1 MRGEER
7 ARGKKE
13 VFVFLVR
20 IFRNYNINKESKMK
34 VVISVER
41 SQLRGVL
48 QELGG
53 SFSNMEVVI
62 NIKEEESKEKRSN
75 YESLTTEDLQR
86 IQEERKEKEKKEE
99 YST

>member
-1 MRGEER
+1 
-7 ARGKKE
+7 
-13 VFVFLVR
+13 
-20 IFRNYNINKESKMK
+20 MK
-34 VVISVER
+34 VVINVER

-53 SFSNMEVVI
+53 SFSEMEIVI
-62 NIKEEESKEKRSN
+62 NIKEEESKEEESKNPN

-86 IQEERKEKEKKEE
+86 IQGKQKEIEKKEE

>member
-1 MRGEER
+1 
-7 ARGKKE
+7 
-13 VFVFLVR
+13 
-20 IFRNYNINKESKMK
+20 MK

-53 SFSNMEVVI
+53 SFSDMEIVI
-62 NIKEEESKEKRSN
+62 NIKEEESKEKRPN
-75 YESLTTEDLQR
+75 YESLTTEDLER
-86 IQEERKEKEKKEE
+86 IQEKQKETEKKEE

>member
-1 MRGEER
+1 
-7 ARGKKE
+7 
-13 VFVFLVR
+13 
-20 IFRNYNINKESKMK
+20 MK

-53 SFSNMEVVI
+53 SFSDMEIVI
-62 NIKEEESKEKRSN
+62 NIKEEESKEKRPN

-86 IQEERKEKEKKEE
+86 IQEKQKEMEKKEE
-99 YST
+99 YPT

>member
-1 MRGEER
+1 
-7 ARGKKE
+7 
-13 VFVFLVR
+13 
-20 IFRNYNINKESKMK
+20 MK

-53 SFSNMEVVI
+53 SFSDMEIVI
-62 NIKEEESKEKRSN
+62 NIKEKEEESKEKRPN

-86 IQEERKEKEKKEE
+86 TQEEQKEKEKKEE

>member
-1 MRGEER
+1 
-7 ARGKKE
+7 
-13 VFVFLVR
+13 
-20 IFRNYNINKESKMK
+20 MK

-53 SFSNMEVVI
+53 SFSDMEIVI
-62 NIKEEESKEKRSN
+62 NIKEEESKEKRPN
-75 YESLTTEDLQR
+75 YESLTTEDLER
-86 IQEERKEKEKKEE
+86 VQEEQKETEKKEE

>member
-1 MRGEER
+1 
-7 ARGKKE
+7 
-13 VFVFLVR
+13 
-20 IFRNYNINKESKMK
+20 MK

-53 SFSNMEVVI
+53 SFSDMEIVI

-86 IQEERKEKEKKEE
+86 IQEKQKEAEKSEKEKQEQE
-99 YST
+99 YPT

>member
-1 MRGEER
+1 
-7 ARGKKE
+7 
-13 VFVFLVR
+13 
-20 IFRNYNINKESKMK
+20 MK

-53 SFSNMEVVI
+53 SFSDMEIVI
-62 NIKEEESKEKRSN
+62 NIKEEESKEKRPN
-75 YESLTTEDLQR
+75 YESLTTEDLER
-86 IQEERKEKEKKEE
+86 IQEEQKEKEKKEE

>member
-1 MRGEER
+1 
-7 ARGKKE
+7 
-13 VFVFLVR
+13 
-20 IFRNYNINKESKMK
+20 MK

-53 SFSNMEVVI
+53 SFSDMEVVI
-62 NIKEEESKEKRSN
+62 NIKEEESKEKHPN
-75 YESLTTEDLQR
+75 YESLTTQDLQR
-86 IQEERKEKEKKEE
+86 TQEEQKEKEKKEE